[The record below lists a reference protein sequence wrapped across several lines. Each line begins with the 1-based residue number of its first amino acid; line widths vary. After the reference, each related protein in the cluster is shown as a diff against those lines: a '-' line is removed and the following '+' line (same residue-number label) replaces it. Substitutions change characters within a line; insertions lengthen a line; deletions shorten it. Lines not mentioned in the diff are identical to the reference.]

1 MRAGKLV
8 FSIIAAALLLVG
20 LFPSAS
26 RAAGVMT
33 PGSAIAA
40 PGLRPERAVMFHAH
54 SKRAISYYC
63 YDRNYWWFYR
73 PYGNGQEGYARCMPY
88 FHYPPQAYGRG
99 APGDIK

>member
-8 FSIIAAALLLVG
+8 FAIIAAVMLLAGLV
-20 LFPSAS
+20 PSAS
-26 RAAGVMT
+26 KAADVMT
-33 PGSAIAA
+33 PGATIAA
-40 PGLRPERAVMFHAH
+40 PGLPAERVMFHAH

-99 APGDIK
+99 GPPEIK

>member
-8 FSIIAAALLLVG
+8 FSIIGAAMLLAGLV
-20 LFPSAS
+20 PCAA
-26 RAAGVMT
+26 RAGGIMT
-33 PGSAIAA
+33 PGAAISV
-40 PGLRPERAVMFHAH
+40 PGLRAEPVMFHAH

-88 FHYPPQAYGRG
+88 FHYPPQSYGHAGPR
-99 APGDIK
+99 DIK

>member
-8 FSIIAAALLLVG
+8 FSIVATAVLFAA

-33 PGSAIAA
+33 PGAAIA
-40 PGLRPERAVMFHAH
+40 PGLQAERVMFHAH

-99 APGDIK
+99 APGEIK